1 MRSLKTVP
9 LIVGISLASLTASPA
24 LAAPNHALEYV
35 ELSGDC
41 ESTQTSVHVGRVD
54 NNEKTTQVWVN
65 FDEYKVTASPQ
76 GRTSTCTVTSKVK
89 PMRGWGYKLSVVG
102 TAGKLRIPEG
112 GSIKAKLDYK
122 HGSGGSSSNLG
133 THEGPLASHRIFQNY
148 NMDTEKLY
156 GCGTP
161 IPELS
166 ITSTFTVKDPESAGY
181 YDLSKTESPSVG
193 SSQVYKF
200 IRC

>member
-9 LIVGISLASLTASPA
+9 LIVGVSLACLSASPA
-24 LAAPNHALEYV
+24 LAAPDHALEYV
-35 ELSGDC
+35 KLSGDC
-41 ESTQTSVHVGRVD
+41 ASTQTSVHVGTVD
-54 NNEKTTQVWVN
+54 NHDKTTQVWVN
-65 FDEYKVTASPQ
+65 FDEYKVTSSPQ
-76 GRTSTCTVTSKVK
+76 GKTSTCTVTSKMK

-112 GSIKAKLDYK
+112 GSIKADLSYR
-122 HGSGGSSSNLG
+122 HGAGGSNSDLG
-133 THEGPLASHRIFQNY
+133 THEGPLSGHRIFQNY
-148 NMDTEKLY
+148 NMATERLY
-156 GCGTP
+156 GCGAP

-166 ITSTFTVKDPESAGY
+166 ITSTFTVKDPESAGF
-181 YDLSKTESPSVG
+181 YDLSKTESPSLG